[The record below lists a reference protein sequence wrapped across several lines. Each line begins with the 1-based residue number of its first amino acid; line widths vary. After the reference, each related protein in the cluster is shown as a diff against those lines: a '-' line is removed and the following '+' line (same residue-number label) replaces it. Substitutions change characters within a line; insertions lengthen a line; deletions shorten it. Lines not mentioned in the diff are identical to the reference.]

1 MDIEHADMLLK
12 RLKNAEGHIRGI
24 QRMVEGDTYCIDIIH
39 QIEAVRKSLDKIE
52 SLILEQHLR
61 ACVTTAI
68 QGNDADE
75 RQRVIREIMQVF
87 DFTQDG

>member
-1 MDIEHADMLLK
+1 MDIEHTDMLLK

-24 QRMVEGDTYCIDIIH
+24 QRMIESDTYCIDIIH
-39 QIEAVRKSLDKIE
+39 QIEAVQKSLDKVK
-52 SLILEQHLR
+52 SLILERHLR
-61 ACVTTAI
+61 TCVTTAI

-87 DFTQDG
+87 DFTQGG